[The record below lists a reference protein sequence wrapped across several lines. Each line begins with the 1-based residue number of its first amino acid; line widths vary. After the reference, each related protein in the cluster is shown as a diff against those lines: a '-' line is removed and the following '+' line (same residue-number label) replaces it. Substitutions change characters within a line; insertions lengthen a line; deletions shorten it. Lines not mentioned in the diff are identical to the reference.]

1 MTDPAGPG
9 LGFARAL
16 AILAE
21 GKAILEG
28 RLPWSSN
35 ATWLVRLE
43 TPEAR
48 VLAVYKPRRGERPLW
63 DFPAGT
69 LCLREMAAFELSQA
83 LGWGLVPPTVLRQ
96 GPLGLGALQLFIPH
110 DPEEHFLVLER
121 PDPAT
126 VARLVAF
133 DVIINNADRKSG
145 HVLRDETGRLWAIDH
160 GIAFHAEPKLR
171 TVVWELAGEPLP
183 ADLAAD
189 LSALLDALDP
199 PASDEA
205 ASDEPASHEPAADEA
220 APGLAARLAPLLSPA
235 EIAALVRRG
244 RRLLARGRFP
254 GADPGRRDIPW
265 PPV

>member
-9 LGFARAL
+9 LARAL

-21 GKAILEG
+21 GEAILEG

-35 ATWLVRLE
+35 STWLVRLE
-43 TPEAR
+43 TPDAR

-160 GIAFHAEPKLR
+160 GIAFHVEPKLR

-183 ADLAAD
+183 ADLAAN
-189 LSALLDALDP
+189 LGALLDALEP
-199 PASDEA
+199 PAL
-205 ASDEPASHEPAADEA
+205 EPPAPGDAG
-220 APGLAARLAPLLSPA
+220 PGLAERLAPLLSPA

-244 RRLLARGRFP
+244 RRLLAQGRFP
-254 GADPGRRDIPW
+254 GADPRRRDIPW